1 MNVIPSVSAT
11 PPVSCGRARRPT
23 PILKLGHALLPLL
36 QRGQSIGAAD
46 LRPFTRDTFGGSD
59 AEGIR
64 TWKDAFEVTDTA
76 EVLLLRK
83 FGTAIAARANTPEA
97 AFARSMKVTQRIELI
112 GFIDRVRDW
121 LKSIGFYSEMFSW
134 ELRFFVPRSNEGPA
148 VLSQLIE
155 RNRLIDVMSR
165 T

>member
-1 MNVIPSVSAT
+1 MNVIPSVCAT
-11 PPVSCGRARRPT
+11 PPVSAGRARL

-36 QRGQSIGAAD
+36 QRGQSIGAAE
-46 LRPFTRDTFGGSD
+46 LRPFTRDTFGDSD

-76 EVLLLRK
+76 QVLLLRK
-83 FGTAIAARANTPEA
+83 FGTAIAARANAPRA
-97 AFARSMKVTQRIELI
+97 VFATSTKVTRRIELI
-112 GFIDRVRDW
+112 GLIDRVRDW
-121 LKSIGFYSEMFSW
+121 QKSIGLYSEMFSW
-134 ELRFFVPRSNEGPA
+134 EQRLFVPRSNEGPA

>member
-1 MNVIPSVSAT
+1 MNVIPSVCAT
-11 PPVSCGRARRPT
+11 PPVSAGRARLPA

-36 QRGQSIGAAD
+36 QRGQSIGAAE
-46 LRPFTRDTFGGSD
+46 LRPFTRDTFGDSD

-76 EVLLLRK
+76 QVLLLRK
-83 FGTAIAARANTPEA
+83 FGTAIAARANAPRA
-97 AFARSMKVTQRIELI
+97 VFAMSTKVTRRIELI
-112 GFIDRVRDW
+112 GLIDRVRDW
-121 LKSIGFYSEMFSW
+121 QKSIGLYSEMFSW
-134 ELRFFVPRSNEGPA
+134 EQRLFVPRSNEGPA